1 MPPVIKQ
8 DTLYTPRD
16 WSVQPSN
23 SFPGYKS
30 TALRGPR
37 KPLIPIPHGLSEI
50 TGPVFGHDSIGALDA
65 DLTQNGR
72 KDGERAGEPLGERI
86 IVTGR
91 MRDEAGRPQAGQLIE
106 IWQCNAAGR
115 YVHVDEKHD
124 APLDPNFF
132 GAGRCITDADG
143 RYSFIT
149 IRPGA
154 YPWGNH
160 HNAWRPGHIHL
171 SLFGPSFLTRLVTQ
185 MFFPGD
191 PLLPLDPIFNAVPD
205 EKSRHLLVAN
215 FSLEATK
222 PNFALGYQFDITLR
236 GRNATPFEV

>member
-1 MPPVIKQ
+1 MPETQ
-8 DTLYTPRD
+8 DTPFRPRD
-16 WSVQPSN
+16 WDSHPPLIS
-23 SFPGYKS
+23 PEYKS
-30 TALRGPR
+30 TLYRAP
-37 KPLIPIPHGLSEI
+37 KQPMIPIKQSLSEL
-50 TGPVFGHDSIGALDA
+50 TGPVYGHDSVQAIDA
-65 DLTQNGR
+65 DLTSNAS
-72 KDGERAGEPLGERI
+72 KTAAPIGERI
-86 IVTGR
+86 VVSGR
-91 MRDEAGRPQAGQLIE
+91 VVDEAGRPVPNTLVEVWQA
-106 IWQCNAAGR
+106 NSAGR
-115 YVHVDEKHD
+115 YIHVNDQHN

-132 GAGRCITDADG
+132 GAGRCITDAEG
-143 RYSFIT
+143 RYRFTT

-205 EKSRHLLVAN
+205 EKSRHLLIAN
-215 FSLEATK
+215 FSLQATQ

-236 GRNATPFEV
+236 GRNATPFDV